1 MANGISFSPDRRAA
15 LAHGGAA
22 LAATMLAGCA
32 GIGQREG
39 GSSHAGRPAPQS
51 VQPLVFD
58 AAEGLAAINKTRAK
72 HFLSPF
78 SFDTRLQSAAQNHAD
93 YLARTG
99 KFGHEFGGDTQFPR
113 RISAVGFNGSAG
125 ENLGVGYG
133 SVEAAIKGWLD
144 SPKHR
149 EIFMRAKYD
158 LGGIAYAF
166 NTSGNNPRY
175 THYWVMIVGKDAPA
189 GMPMGPLVRRI

>member
-1 MANGISFSPDRRAA
+1 MAEIQMSNRREA
-15 LAHGGAA
+15 LLKGGAVLATA
-22 LAATMLAGCA
+22 LLPACA
-32 GIGQREG
+32 GFGSREG
-39 GSSHAGRPAPQS
+39 GSSHAGRQAPTA
-51 VQPLVFD
+51 VQPLLFD
-58 AAEGLAAINKTRAK
+58 ASEGLAAINKTRAK
-72 HFLSPF
+72 HFLPPF
-78 SFDTRLQSAAQNHAD
+78 SFDNRLQNAAQNHAD

-125 ENLGVGYG
+125 ENLGVGFG
-133 SVEAAIKGWLD
+133 SIDSAIKGWLD

-149 EIFMRAKYD
+149 EIFMRRNYN